1 MRNETMLYKYTQRL
15 FFLILLFILS
25 CKTMNKIDENSI
37 EFQKENSSIS
47 SVDRPLDLVLIYTG
61 GSQRSSGWFKSEHFA
76 PYVSLKRE
84 DGTYDWLF
92 DGFLFLEINDSKWSF
107 WGNHGSVPARKG
119 EWSKLVDTFFTP
131 GENIFAL
138 EHEIEKIKKIKKDD
152 SFVKRKIS
160 IVIPEPKDNQQDW
173 GELGGEKMDFNYI
186 DHQVKSIKWYIDYV
200 LNKIDISSLNNVE
213 LVSFYW
219 IVENNPTKIRVTEE
233 IKEYVHG
240 RGYDFYWIP
249 NFLGLEQ
256 INRNWKNIGYDRAYI
271 QPGYFYRSDRDS
283 VRLRES
289 CEMVN
294 GYGLNPYVEV
304 DNRALKKNK
313 NWGYR
318 LHKTIDVFDEFG
330 FWDSKA
336 IAYYQGTNTLYSLYH
351 SDEKDDNSLYMRLA
365 NIIADRQK
373 RKQEK

>member
-1 MRNETMLYKYTQRL
+1 MLNKYIPSL
-15 FFLILLFILS
+15 FFVILVFILS
-25 CKTMNKIDENSI
+25 CKSMDKADKNSI
-37 EFQKENSSIS
+37 EFQKKNSSILK
-47 SVDRPLDLVLIYTG
+47 VDRPLDLVLIYTG
-61 GSQRSSGWFKSEHFA
+61 GSQRSSGWFNSEHFA
-76 PYVSLKRE
+76 PYVSVKRE

-92 DGFLFLEINDSKWSF
+92 DGFLFLEINDGKWSF
-107 WGNHGSVPARKG
+107 WGNHGSVPARKT

-131 GENIFAL
+131 SENIFAL
-138 EHEIEKIKKIKKDD
+138 DHQIEKIKKIKNNDD
-152 SFVKRKIS
+152 FVKRKIS
-160 IVIPEPKDNQQDW
+160 IVIPEAKDNHQNW
-173 GELGGEKMDFNYI
+173 GELDGEKMNFNSL
-186 DHQVKSIKWYIDYV
+186 DHQIKSIKWYVDYV
-200 LNKIDISSLNNVE
+200 LKKFDSSRLNNVE

-219 IVENNPTKIRVTEE
+219 VVENNPAKIRITEE

-240 RGYDFYWIP
+240 KGYDFYWIP

-256 INRNWKNIGYDRAYI
+256 ININWKNIGYDRAYI
-271 QPGYFYRSDRDS
+271 QPGYFYRSDKDS

-304 DNRALKKNK
+304 DNRALIRNE

-336 IAYYQGTNTLYSLYH
+336 IAYYQGANTFYSLYH
-351 SDEKDDNSLYMRLA
+351 SDEKDDNDLYMRLI

-373 RKQEK
+373 EKQDK